1 MRKILWEQ
9 LKRTE
14 FKQFADADAVVIIP
28 VGAMEQH
35 GNHLP
40 VNTDTNCTYTL
51 AKCAAEAVEGI
62 PVLVLPPVWA
72 GYSPHHMSMEHPE
85 GTISLGYHTFANLLT
100 DIAASVHAHGFRR
113 VMFLNGHGG
122 NTAIVASIRL
132 KLLEEKGIPSIYGF
146 TYWELPDMAGAMRDI
161 SETDR
166 GFIGHASEFETSL
179 QLLLQPDLV
188 DMEVAEWDT
197 GVAGNP
203 ASASREKGKLM
214 FDATVNSLVGVI
226 RRYHAGEYEDA
237 RIWRK
242 TI

>member
-1 MRKILWEQ
+1 MRKILWGQ

-14 FKQFADADAVVIIP
+14 FKQYADADAVVIIP

-40 VNTDTNCTYTL
+40 VNTDTNCCYAL
-51 AKCAAEAVEGI
+51 AVRAAEAVEDI

-85 GTISLGYHTFANLLT
+85 GSISLGYHTFANLLT

-113 VMFLNGHGG
+113 IMFLNGHGG

-132 KLLEEKGIPSIYGF
+132 KLLEEKGISSVHGF
-146 TYWELPDMAGAMRDI
+146 TYWELPNVPGAMRDI
-161 SETDR
+161 SETDK
-166 GFIGHASEFETSL
+166 GFIGHAAEFETSL
-179 QLLLQPDLV
+179 QLLLQPELV
-188 DMEVAEWDT
+188 DMEAAEWDT

-214 FDATVNSLVGVI
+214 FDATVKSLVGVI

>member
-14 FKQFADADAVVIIP
+14 FKQYADADAVVIIP

-40 VNTDTNCTYTL
+40 VNTDTNCIYTL
-51 AKCAAEAVEGI
+51 AKCAADAVDDI
-62 PVLVLPPVWA
+62 PLLVLPPVWA

-100 DIAASVHAHGFRR
+100 DIAAGVHAHGFRR

-161 SETDR
+161 SETDK
-166 GFIGHASEFETSL
+166 GFIGHAAEFETSL

-237 RIWRK
+237 RVWRK